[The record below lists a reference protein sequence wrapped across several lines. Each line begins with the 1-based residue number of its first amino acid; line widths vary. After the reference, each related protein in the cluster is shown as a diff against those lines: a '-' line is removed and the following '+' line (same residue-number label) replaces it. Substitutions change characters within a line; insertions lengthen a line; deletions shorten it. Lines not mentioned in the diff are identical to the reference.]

1 MPCDAANIP
10 TRCGKLKVKKE
21 RSTYQAY
28 KDFLLWDICIY
39 IYIFMIYLCILSAYA
54 YFFSSTFETLYR
66 FVIYFSGS
74 FLADSMLAEPRATCV
89 VTPPPVSGPT
99 GL

>member
-1 MPCDAANIP
+1 
-10 TRCGKLKVKKE
+10 
-21 RSTYQAY
+21 
-28 KDFLLWDICIY
+28 
-39 IYIFMIYLCILSAYA
+39 MIYLCILSAYA